1 MDGGTVKDLG
11 WFFLH
16 EPFTPTFWAAMI
28 LIVAG
33 VVLGRRIGRKFQ
45 SSLRGEC
52 RVCAAPGLKATAT
65 LEWSL
70 RDRTKT
76 GMHSLHLACERQS

>member
-1 MDGGTVKDLG
+1 LSTMTWA

-33 VVLGRRIGRKFQ
+33 VVLGQANWAKIFGM
-45 SSLRGEC
+45 
-52 RVCAAPGLKATAT
+52 PG
-65 LEWSL
+65 SF
-70 RDRTKT
+70 
-76 GMHSLHLACERQS
+76 